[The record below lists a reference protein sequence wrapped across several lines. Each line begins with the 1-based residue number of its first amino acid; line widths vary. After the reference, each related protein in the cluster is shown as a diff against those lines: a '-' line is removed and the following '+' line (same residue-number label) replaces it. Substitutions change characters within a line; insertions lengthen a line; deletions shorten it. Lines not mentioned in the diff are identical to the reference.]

1 MNNTPQGYMQN
12 AQGHLVPLGN
22 IREIDKLRNDLV
34 SDIIAS
40 ARGLQTEMQTFKNSL
55 TDDID
60 SFIELAAEQ
69 YNVKMGG
76 KKGNLSLT
84 SYDGRYKVMLA
95 VSDTQAFD
103 ERVQIAKKM
112 IDECIHRW
120 TIDSDDKVK
129 ALIEHA
135 FQVDKAGNI
144 NTKRVLSLF
153 DLQID
158 DQPWQES
165 MKCLKD
171 SITIVSS
178 KSYIRLYERVGENGK
193 YAQISMDMSAL

>member
-40 ARGLQTEMQTFKNSL
+40 ARGLQTEMQAFKSSL
-55 TDDID
+55 TAEIT
-60 SFIELAAEQ
+60 SFVDLAAQE
-69 YNVKMGG
+69 YSVKMGG
-76 KKGNLSLT
+76 KKGNLSLV
-84 SYDGRYKVMLA
+84 SYDGRYKVILA
-95 VSDTQAFD
+95 ISDTQAFD

-158 DQPWQES
+158 DAPWQEA
-165 MKCLKD
+165 MKCLND